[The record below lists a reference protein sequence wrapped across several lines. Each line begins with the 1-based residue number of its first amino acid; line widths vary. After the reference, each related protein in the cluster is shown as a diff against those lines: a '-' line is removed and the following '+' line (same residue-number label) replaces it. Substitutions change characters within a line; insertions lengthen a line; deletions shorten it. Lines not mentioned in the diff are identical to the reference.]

1 MYIELAQIKN
11 FVYSTSAQSLLP
23 GHGHLSLHWLCVCK
37 AGIRIPEQK
46 WYQNGRCW
54 WSFTI
59 LYCHLSCL
67 RLLKISSF

>member
-46 WYQNGRCW
+46 WYQNGRC
-54 WSFTI
+54 
-59 LYCHLSCL
+59 
-67 RLLKISSF
+67 